1 VPSQSG
7 RLRERGREDTLI
19 ERVYSSIITSIE
31 SGSNVEAVLT
41 NYMPLLL
48 NEIEVLSLTYPEVR
62 EVFRETVE
70 KLWVKWFKDIPMP
83 GFEEGESATAVVSK
97 VEETLRNNVRKLTMG
112 RFFILMKSDVDAIV
126 KFTTLQFIEAVV
138 RRVFK
143 LFGVLR

>member
-1 VPSQSG
+1 VPSQS

-62 EVFRETVE
+62 EVFKETVE
-70 KLWVKWFKDIPMP
+70 KLWIKWFKDIPMP
-83 GFEEGESATAVVSK
+83 GFEESDSATAVVSK
-97 VEETLRNNVRKLTMG
+97 VEETLKNNVRKLTMG
-112 RFFILMKSDVDAIV
+112 RYFILMKSDVDAVV